1 MNIFVTTH
9 INVKLLNQFVRTYLI
24 VYFGTA
30 GTRASE
36 VALKLE
42 KLGFKTVYGPYDFIY
57 DWGARLPSTQEIL
70 TLGDKVVD
78 ALQGSGSVFNLD
90 THE

>member
-1 MNIFVTTH
+1 M
-9 INVKLLNQFVRTYLI
+9 RTYLI
-24 VYFGTA
+24 VYFGTE

-36 VALKLE
+36 VASKLE

-57 DWGARLPSTQEIL
+57 NWGDRMPSAQEIL
-70 TLGDKVVD
+70 ALGDKIVD
-78 ALQGSGSVFNLD
+78 ALKGSGAVFNLD